1 MSIKKSLRQFLCLPV
16 RQAPASKIHD
26 LESFLDVWQAY
37 SVAVMELHR
46 LHAEK
51 PPRQETIRE
60 FEVLCRLIEERLM
73 SALDMKDRAGSTDGS
88 GQLPAGLH
96 WSGEP

>member
-16 RQAPASKIHD
+16 RQAPASRTHD

-46 LHAEK
+46 LYAEK
-51 PPRQETIRE
+51 PPRQEAIRE
-60 FEVLCRLIEERLM
+60 FEILCHLIEERLM
-73 SALDMKDRAGSTDGS
+73 SAPDVKERTGSTDGS
-88 GQLPAGLH
+88 QQVPAGLH